1 MFCTKCGKEFDEKL
15 DECPFCG
22 EKNEF
27 GTINQEERKKKKDK
41 MILSIIIS
49 IFVVAV
55 VCLVI
60 FLPKKELNED
70 PLDEDPSIIQ
80 KDTKNYSYYSIGEE
94 FNFDGLKIKVDDV
107 YIRRYAV
114 GGSYYAGDGY
124 RWLTLNLTLTNES
137 PTTKY
142 LKETGLFS
150 SSNLYVSGIK
160 YINEDGELVDYN
172 RYWSY
177 DDARFFWNPESI
189 MAYGNYSGICAYK
202 VPDVV
207 FEKVLNNV
215 GDDENLATNV
225 LYFEFR
231 FNKTA
236 EKDVARIRIGI
247 TKTGVDNY
255 YVLL

>member
-27 GTINQEERKKKKDK
+27 GTVNQEERKKKKDK

-60 FLPKKELNED
+60 FLPKKESNKEQLNED
-70 PLDEDPSIIQ
+70 PSTIQ
-80 KDTKNYSYYSIGEE
+80 EDTKNYSYYSIGEE
-94 FNFDGLKIKVDDV
+94 FNFDGIDIKVKD
-107 YIRRYAV
+107 ISITRYTI
-114 GGSYYAGDGY
+114 GGAYYAGDGY
-124 RWLTLNLTLTNES
+124 KWLNLNLTLTNNTS
-137 PTTKY
+137 NTKR
-142 LKETGLFS
+142 LKETGLL
-150 SSNLYVSGIK
+150 SSNSVYVTAIK
-160 YINEDGELVDYN
+160 YINQNGDPVDYS
-172 RYWSY
+172 RYLFY
-177 DDARFFWNPESI
+177 GERFFGDPESI
-189 MAYGNYSGICAYK
+189 IPYGNCSGICSYM
-202 VPDVV
+202 VPDAV
-207 FEKVLNNV
+207 FEKLLNSSE
-215 GDDENLATNV
+215 DDEGLGRNV

-231 FNKTA
+231 FNKRA
-236 EKDVARIRIGI
+236 EKDVARIKIGI